1 MWKNAIR
8 TQMFN
13 ANLHKIC
20 DFYARH
26 IRKKQFFRGNIC
38 ILCDVVKKVER
49 REHVLLDILQKN
61 FAQ

>member
-13 ANLHKIC
+13 A
-20 DFYARH
+20 
-26 IRKKQFFRGNIC
+26 NIC

-49 REHVLLDILQKN
+49 RVGVYIVFTSETVVLHFQK
-61 FAQ
+61 

>member
-13 ANLHKIC
+13 A
-20 DFYARH
+20 
-26 IRKKQFFRGNIC
+26 NIC